1 MAEAT
6 KQKKPSVFDIQVNV
20 DFQIHVSSGGFPEA
34 EHSFT
39 VKQDTMKR
47 DEYRNR
53 LQRLP
58 KS

>member
-47 DEYRNR
+47 DEYRN
-53 LQRLP
+53 
-58 KS
+58 